1 MSAEKG
7 GEDSSDTD
15 TAFTVMMAVV
25 VWRVTYYT
33 INKKTTK
40 KMHEAENPR
49 NEITQNWC
57 QRGTDILLSHARP
70 MNFSFHL
77 PVNLVRETFKG
88 QILSK
93 NRAAPR
99 LRSWVTLFQATDE

>member
-33 INKKTTK
+33 TNKKTTK
-40 KMHEAENPR
+40 KDA
-49 NEITQNWC
+49 
-57 QRGTDILLSHARP
+57 
-70 MNFSFHL
+70 
-77 PVNLVRETFKG
+77 
-88 QILSK
+88 
-93 NRAAPR
+93 
-99 LRSWVTLFQATDE
+99 